1 MLLKLRDK
9 GVAGPLWHIVR
20 LLYTD
25 MKNQVTL
32 GGQSSA
38 HFRILQGVARGC
50 PLFKSSLISMWM
62 TS

>member
-9 GVAGPLWHIVR
+9 RVTGRLWHIVR
-20 LLYTD
+20 LLFTE

-38 HFRILQGVARGC
+38 HFRIFLGVV
-50 PLFKSSLISMWM
+50 
-62 TS
+62 